1 MLLAAVICVKAA
13 LQGALPRSE
22 AGLNLLCACIQL
34 CFGIVQLL
42 FRVGKLRFAGGDGL
56 FCIVKLCLGVGK
68 LRFGFGFFVVQFVLG
83 V

>member
-13 LQGALPRSE
+13 LQGAFPRSE

-34 CFGIVQLL
+34 YFGIVQLL

-56 FCIVKLCLGVGK
+56 FCIVQLCFGVGK
-68 LRFGFGFFVVQFVLG
+68 LCFGFSFFVVQFVLG